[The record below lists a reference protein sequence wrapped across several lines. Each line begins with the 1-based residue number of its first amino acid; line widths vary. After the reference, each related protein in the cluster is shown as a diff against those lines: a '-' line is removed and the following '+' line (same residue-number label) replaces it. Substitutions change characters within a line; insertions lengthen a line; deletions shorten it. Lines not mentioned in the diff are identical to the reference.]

1 MKTLI
6 AGLIISM
13 AVALVPPPKI
23 TVQNPQ
29 LLFAAAMY
37 KTAVGDTASALRLVQ
52 RSEQVRQSTGSA
64 KPRVVTLQSA
74 CDRPTQLFT
83 IL

>member
-13 AVALVPPPKI
+13 AVALVPPPRI

-52 RSEQVRQSTGSA
+52 RSEQVRQSV
-64 KPRVVTLQSA
+64 KPSVVSLQSA